1 MPLARIVTE
10 FPEEAVELAMQL
22 RSRGFR
28 VETVSP
34 KTISNAAADLEVR
47 LEECAIEDVP
57 SQASAIAAGEEVCV
71 FVAPGALEQS
81 AGFEGALPASFAFAG
96 PVKRGFAAVEEEE
109 EDEDETRLPE
119 AETPTVSLA
128 SAPAELTELGEADS
142 VALARELKDGVTSNA
157 EAAEP
162 GVQIE
167 RSEPD
172 APVELARKLVPEVP
186 SAPEDPVPDPTEV
199 DAHRADAVADAPI
212 TLPAPQGGYWGGR
225 NVRESAGSPEKG
237 APLQA
242 PMVSQVGSWE
252 RVEPARVSAM
262 PEFTEIRRVVLRSR
276 SRAEADRAFWKI
288 AVASAALATLVVLVG
303 SVWHRARPMPANLG
317 PSAGQRLPFHEP
329 AKKAALPPTPSK
341 GGESKP
347 QTPAVNASTPNN
359 TSTAR
364 TAPGADTSRTA
375 SVVVPSSQIEPLPVK
390 PVAPQ
395 HKRARSGDAG
405 IIAEDTVIFYDRK
418 PAQVNKPPQPAV
430 KRHSDL
436 Q

>member
-34 KTISNAAADLEVR
+34 KTVSNAAADLEVR

-57 SQASAIAAGEEVCV
+57 GQASAIAAGEEVCV

-81 AGFEGALPASFAFAG
+81 AGFEGAFPASFAFAG
-96 PVKRGFAAVEEEE
+96 PVKREFAPVEEEE
-109 EDEDETRLPE
+109 EDDRGLPE
-119 AETPTVSLA
+119 AETPSVSLA
-128 SAPAELTELGEADS
+128 SAPVELTELGESDS
-142 VALARELKDGVTSNA
+142 AVSARDLNDGLAENPEV
-157 EAAEP
+157 AEP
-162 GVQIE
+162 VAQLE
-167 RSEPD
+167 NSETVP
-172 APVELARKLVPEVP
+172 PVEIARALLPEVP
-186 SAPEDPVPDPTEV
+186 GVPEDAVPNTTEV
-199 DAHRADAVADAPI
+199 DARQAEAVTDAPI
-212 TLPAPQGGYWGGR
+212 TPPAPQRGYWSGR
-225 NVRESAGSPEKG
+225 NVRESAGSPQKV

-242 PMVSQVGSWE
+242 PMVGQGASWE
-252 RVEPARVSAM
+252 RVEPPRASAM
-262 PEFTEIRRVVLRSR
+262 PELTEIRRVVLQSR
-276 SRAEADRAFWKI
+276 PRAEADRAFWKI

-303 SVWHRARPMPANLG
+303 SVWHRARPMPANLV

-329 AKKAALPPTPSK
+329 AKKAALPPAPLKNVAS
-341 GGESKP
+341 ER
-347 QTPAVNASTPNN
+347 QTTAINASTPKS
-359 TSTAR
+359 TSTPG
-364 TAPGADTSRTA
+364 TASGADTIKTA

-390 PVAPQ
+390 PVVAPQ
-395 HKRARSGDAG
+395 HKRARASDAG

-418 PAQVNKPPQPAV
+418 PAPVNKPPQPAV